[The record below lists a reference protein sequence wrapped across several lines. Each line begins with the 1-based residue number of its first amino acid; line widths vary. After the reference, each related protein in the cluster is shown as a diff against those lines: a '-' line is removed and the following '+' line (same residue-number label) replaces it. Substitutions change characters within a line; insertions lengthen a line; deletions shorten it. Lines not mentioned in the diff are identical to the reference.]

1 MARAGAQSPL
11 GHPPGVPRAAVAIDR
26 LADCVR
32 SLDPASRALLDLS
45 LRRRIGDDAMA
56 PLLRI
61 DPFNLAWR
69 RARTIERIASELGLD
84 HPAGIGDVRAA
95 LPRVPASAWCLPPAI
110 EAGPPPPAEL
120 PPAAAPP
127 SSQIVPRAAPS
138 HLAVPSPPSERPL
151 PSRVRA
157 VATAARAAAAAHPT
171 TVRAAARGAFFACA
185 GAVLG
190 RAFSRRRR

>member
-11 GHPPGVPRAAVAIDR
+11 GHPPGAPGAAIAIDR

-45 LRRRIGDDAMA
+45 LRRRIRDDAMA

-127 SSQIVPRAAPS
+127 SSQIVPRAAPA
-138 HLAVPSPPSERPL
+138 HLAVPSPPERPL

-171 TVRAAARGAFFACA
+171 TVRAAAR
-185 GAVLG
+185 
-190 RAFSRRRR
+190 

>member
-11 GHPPGVPRAAVAIDR
+11 GHPPGLPRAAVAIDR
-26 LADCVR
+26 LAECVR
-32 SLDPASRALLDLS
+32 SLDPANRALLDLS
-45 LRRRIGDDAMA
+45 LRRRIRDDTMA

-127 SSQIVPRAAPS
+127 STQIVPRAPAPP
-138 HLAVPSPPSERPL
+138 APVARPL
-151 PSRVRA
+151 PGRIRA
-157 VATAARAAAAAHPT
+157 VATAARAHPDA
-171 TVRAAARGAFFACA
+171 VRAAARGALFAAA